1 MGMTSFRRFAHEE
14 KHRTQMVRG
23 VRGGSGADAPNWRLA
38 AGYPVSRPTSL
49 SDLNYDTWASHALIC
64 AASYEWSPP
73 SAGRASDLTRGSYCN
88 LAS

>member
-1 MGMTSFRRFAHEE
+1 MGMTSFRRIAHEE

-49 SDLNYDTWASHALIC
+49 SDLN
-64 AASYEWSPP
+64 
-73 SAGRASDLTRGSYCN
+73 
-88 LAS
+88 